1 MKKIF
6 LLIFLVLSSSLIY
19 SQNFS
24 VHYFE
29 PGEVI
34 VNSAQWGNDFLI
46 SSTEPMGRMSGVEKA
61 NGNIY
66 VSVPDTNIFPGQGF
80 GIIIFVSTNHGANW
94 SSLVGIHPAFICP
107 KTKMVRTGLDSVL
120 CFFSFGTSVYN
131 WNVLNGRLNSIGSN
145 IFINYDVAATST
157 GGLYVFG
164 QTVGTTTIPRLG
176 SADGGITF
184 PNIGT
189 VTTTGAIPQLSK
201 SFSGDTIYL
210 NYYGPV
216 LADTLTSVLR
226 LARYRETAT
235 GLISSVNFLD
245 VITGIAP
252 KLEIATIGYNSVVWL
267 FNTTGLTGSLDI
279 NCRVSTDNGLTFGA
293 PFVVAGGVTNVDE
306 YWMSANL
313 HLAFGGGVD
322 LIYYRDSLQ
331 AGSPGINSD
340 KIMYRWAATA
350 TPSTF
355 NAASQVSN
363 TNFPGW
369 SSRLYIPTA
378 IELYS
383 TTDLGAIWVGTN
395 GANKRLYF
403 NRMNAAVGISN
414 NDIVPS
420 KYILSQNYT
429 NPFNQSTN
437 INFEIPKNEFVTLK
451 VFDNLGKEIQ
461 TLVSGEIKAGSYNY
475 TFYAANISSGVY
487 YYKITA
493 GNFAAVK
500 KMILI
505 K

>member
-1 MKKIF
+1 
-6 LLIFLVLSSSLIY
+6 
-19 SQNFS
+19 
-24 VHYFE
+24 
-29 PGEVI
+29 
-34 VNSAQWGNDFLI
+34 
-46 SSTEPMGRMSGVEKA
+46 
-61 NGNIY
+61 
-66 VSVPDTNIFPGQGF
+66 
-80 GIIIFVSTNHGANW
+80 
-94 SSLVGIHPAFICP
+94 
-107 KTKMVRTGLDSVL
+107 
-120 CFFSFGTSVYN
+120 
-131 WNVLNGRLNSIGSN
+131 
-145 IFINYDVAATST
+145 
-157 GGLYVFG
+157 
-164 QTVGTTTIPRLG
+164 
-176 SADGGITF
+176 
-184 PNIGT
+184 
-189 VTTTGAIPQLSK
+189 
-201 SFSGDTIYL
+201 
-210 NYYGPV
+210 
-216 LADTLTSVLR
+216 
-226 LARYRETAT
+226 
-235 GLISSVNFLD
+235 
-245 VITGIAP
+245 
-252 KLEIATIGYNSVVWL
+252 
-267 FNTTGLTGSLDI
+267 
-279 NCRVSTDNGLTFGA
+279 
-293 PFVVAGGVTNVDE
+293 
-306 YWMSANL
+306 
-313 HLAFGGGVD
+313 
-322 LIYYRDSLQ
+322 
-331 AGSPGINSD
+331 
-340 KIMYRWAATA
+340 MYRWAATA

-420 KYILSQNYT
+420 KYILSQNYP
-429 NPFNQSTN
+429 NPFNPSTN